1 MYKRNLMLIIDYL
14 EGEIDIY
21 NEDYNHVVEVWDQVW
36 DELSFMGY
44 NPQNPTSIKK
54 YIREQL

>member
-1 MYKRNLMLIIDYL
+1 MYKKNLMLLIDYL
-14 EGEIDIY
+14 EGKIDIY
-21 NEDYNHVVEVWDQVW
+21 NKNYNYIVEFWEQVW
-36 DELSFMGY
+36 DELVFMGY

>member
-1 MYKRNLMLIIDYL
+1 MYKRNLKLVIKYL

-21 NEDYNHVVEVWDQVW
+21 NKDYINVVEFWEQVW

-44 NPQNPTSIKK
+44 NPQNPNSIRK
-54 YIREQL
+54 YIKEQL